1 MSVKLYD
8 TDSHIRVFDAVVT
21 ACEVDEKRGLYAVE
35 MDQTAFFAE
44 GGGQK
49 CDKGTLKQGDLC
61 QEVLDVQEKDEHIR
75 HYVKEP
81 VTVGET
87 IHGELDWEY
96 RFGNMQQHSGEHILS
111 GIMYARKG
119 YHNVGFHLGDDVTT
133 LDFDGPMTRE
143 EVLQLEKDGNDIV
156 YRNLPIT
163 VFYPDAETLKQM
175 DYRSKK
181 ELSGA
186 VRIVKVGTLEEKV
199 DLCACCAPHVMQTG
213 EVGMIKIIRAENY
226 KGGIRLTIVCGMR
239 ALRDYSQK
247 HDLLTQMAGDLST
260 SIDHVKASVE
270 KLRQELSD
278 ANGKNVRLNQ
288 LLNEYRLTELK
299 TKASSQRS
307 LCIVEEEGAD
317 QTAVRNLLNALAPCF
332 EGRVSVLIPKGEDNW
347 FFMAASEKEDMK
359 QLANKMRQE
368 LGSKGGGNNRMI
380 QGTVSGMTEK
390 LHIWL
395 ENAEI

>member
-8 TDSHIRVFDAVVT
+8 TDSHIRSFDAVVVS
-21 ACEVDEKRGLYAVE
+21 CEMDEKSGLYAIE
-35 MDQTAFFAE
+35 LDKTAFFAE

-49 CDKGTLKQGDLC
+49 CDKGTLQQGDLL
-61 QEVLDVQEKDEHIR
+61 QEVMNVQEKEEHIR

-81 VTVGET
+81 VAVGET

-133 LDFDGPMTRE
+133 LDFDGPMTKE
-143 EVLQLEKDGNDIV
+143 EVLQLEKDGNAIV
-156 YRNLPIT
+156 YRNLPVTI
-163 VFYPDAETLKQM
+163 FYPDAETLKQM

-181 ELSGA
+181 ELTGA

-239 ALRDYSQK
+239 ALKDYGEK
-247 HDLLTQMAGDLST
+247 HDLLNLMAGELST
-260 SIDHVKASVE
+260 SVDHVKTSMD
-270 KLRQELSD
+270 KMRQELTE
-278 ANGKNVRLNQ
+278 ANARLVKLNQ
-288 LLNEYRLTELK
+288 MLNDYRIEELK
-299 TKASSQRS
+299 QKAASQRS
-307 LCIVEEEGAD
+307 LCLVEEEGAD
-317 QTAVRNLLNALAPCF
+317 QVAARNLLNALAPCF
-332 EGRVSVLIPKGEDNW
+332 EGRVSVLIPKGTDSC

-359 QLANKMRQE
+359 LLANKMRQE
-368 LGSKGGGNNRMI
+368 LGAKGGGNSRMI
-380 QGTVSGMTEK
+380 QGTVTEMTEK
-390 LHIWL
+390 LHYWL
-395 ENAEI
+395 ENEVI